1 MLADDKRRREVGPR
15 CCRPNIPVPSSLFI
29 DANHIALHRASSCDV
44 AWRWPSGHRLL
55 SRIRMADGERM
66 VPNTPLSLQDERQPH
81 ELRVVIGPAVVG
93 LRCGDGEFA
102 RMVQTW
108 CGVFRTDADP
118 DYWLE
123 IDLHDGRGAAEIQ
136 QVMPL
141 LRVHARDGWFAS
153 DPPLWEAEYRPSRRC
168 LRFRSERDLFHPTI
182 QPRYLNILLS
192 SLYNSYWEDQGNV
205 PRGAFLVHG
214 CGVLIGNRGYLFTG
228 PSGAGKTTVARLSQA
243 YAVLNDEVVLLALR
257 EGSVEMAGTPLLGG
271 LNRRSAQA
279 VPLKTVLLLRHDDE
293 PALRE
298 VAAREAYTRFLAQI
312 FDLAPVLSSGT
323 DRLRWLSE
331 RMDFARG
338 VLERA
343 PCYEL
348 AFRPDDSF
356 WPLLQALP

>member
-1 MLADDKRRREVGPR
+1 
-15 CCRPNIPVPSSLFI
+15 
-29 DANHIALHRASSCDV
+29 
-44 AWRWPSGHRLL
+44 
-55 SRIRMADGERM
+55 M
-66 VPNTPLSLQDERQPH
+66 VPNPPTSLQDGRTLH
-81 ELRVVIGPAVVG
+81 ELRVAIGSAVVG
-93 LRCGDGEFA
+93 LRCGDGELA
-102 RMVQTW
+102 RMLEAW
-108 CGVFRTDADP
+108 CGLFRTDAET

-123 IDLHDGRGAAEIQ
+123 IDLHDGRCAAEIQ
-136 QVMPL
+136 QIMPH

-214 CGVLIGNRGYLFTG
+214 CGVALGDGGYLFTG
-228 PSGAGKTTVARLSQA
+228 PSGAGKTTIAGLSHA
-243 YAVLNDEVVLLALR
+243 YTVLNDEVVLVGLR
-257 EGSVEMAGTPLLGG
+257 EGVVEMAGTPLLGG
-271 LNRRSAQA
+271 VNRRSTET
-279 VPLKTVLLLRHDDE
+279 VPLKAVLLLRHSRE
-293 PALRE
+293 PALCE
-298 VAAREAYTRFLAQI
+298 VASREAYTRFLAQV

-323 DRLRWLSE
+323 EHLRWLSE
-331 RMDFARG
+331 RMDFACG
-338 VLERA
+338 VLQRL